1 MSLGQRI
8 KQIRLERGETLEEF
22 GQAIRKRS
30 NKDLKSNK
38 SNVSRWE
45 RDENVPNDFTLKSIG
60 ELGNTTVDELL
71 YHESKEVRQL
81 RAHKAFATDLQRVSN
96 EFDLRQ
102 RNANSVVRELK
113 DLLNSLDE
121 TVKEIGGDA

>member
-1 MSLGQRI
+1 MRY
-8 KQIRLERGETLEEF
+8 ERGETLGEF
-22 GQAIRKRS
+22 GKHFDPKAADSI
-30 NKDLKSNK
+30 
-38 SNVSRWE
+38 VSRWE
-45 RDENVPNDFTLKSIG
+45 RDISKPTAMRMIRLA

>member
-1 MSLGQRI
+1 MSLGERI

-45 RDENVPNDFTLKSIG
+45 RDENVPNDFTLESIAK
-60 ELGNTTVDELL
+60 LGNTTVDELL
-71 YHESKEVRQL
+71 HGKPTNDDIAMDLIDFYIKHNEKLGKRGL
-81 RAHKAFATDLQRVSN
+81 AGAF
-96 EFDLRQ
+96 
-102 RNANSVVRELK
+102 RELQT
-113 DLLNSLDE
+113 DINNALN
-121 TVKEIGGDA
+121 IGDD